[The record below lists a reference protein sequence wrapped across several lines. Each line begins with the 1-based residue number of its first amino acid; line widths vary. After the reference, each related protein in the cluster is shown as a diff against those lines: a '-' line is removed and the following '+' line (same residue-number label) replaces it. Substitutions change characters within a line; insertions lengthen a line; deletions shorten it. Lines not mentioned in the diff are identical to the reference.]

1 MAHETNNNPLPP
13 LPVVQQAVRDHITS
27 VSARHVS
34 PAMPIQGRVT
44 KAELRREADDLRTLA
59 NERRENVATLW
70 RHIDVLQHTA
80 RMYQDRCTAVTE
92 EIAEHRRVAQNAEA
106 ASKTV
111 ALDLDTARKDLMA
124 AGDRARREAAGCQ
137 RAMEQVKA
145 LLDRVDALE
154 RALALTLLSRTPQTE
169 TTGRQ
174 S

>member
-13 LPVVQQAVRDHITS
+13 LPVVPREVREHITS

-44 KAELRREADDLRTLA
+44 KAEIRREADDLRTLA

-80 RMYQDRCTAVTE
+80 RMYQDRCAAVTE
-92 EIAEHRRVAQNAEA
+92 EIVEHRRVAQNAEA
-106 ASKTV
+106 ASKAV
-111 ALDLDTARKDLMA
+111 ALDLETARKDLTMA
-124 AGDRARREAAGCQ
+124 VNRVRVADARSLRAA
-137 RAMEQVKA
+137 EQVKA
-145 LLDRVDALE
+145 LVDRVDALE
-154 RALALTLLSRTPQTE
+154 RALALTLLSRTPQAE
-169 TTGRQ
+169 TPVER

>member
-13 LPVVQQAVRDHITS
+13 LPVVPREVREHITS

-44 KAELRREADDLRTLA
+44 KAEIRREADDLRTLA

-80 RMYQDRCTAVTE
+80 RMYQDRCAAVTE

-106 ASKTV
+106 ASKAV
-111 ALDLDTARKDLMA
+111 ALDLDTARKDLTV
-124 AGDRARREAAGCQ
+124 AGNRVRLADAERQ
-137 RAMEQVKA
+137 RAMERAKA
-145 LLDRVDALE
+145 LQERVDALE
-154 RALALTLLSRTPQTE
+154 QTLALTILSRVTREGT
-169 TTGRQ
+169 
-174 S
+174 